1 MSKIFIPFER
11 ANTMTYPL
19 TLNTKYEM
27 WVSGMIT
34 RFFSYF
40 FATSGLGYAY
50 ATNKRMIDKMLKQRI
65 FVNTRAD

>member
-1 MSKIFIPFER
+1 
-11 ANTMTYPL
+11 
-19 TLNTKYEM
+19 
-27 WVSGMIT
+27 MIT